1 MSRNFSNFPIK
12 FTSFKDRLF
21 LMNVSTHASY
31 KLNYLHIN
39 EEMMFNMI
47 SDAKY
52 ESRLKLKRQCI
63 LIYIV
68 RLSVTFSEVPVSAFQ
83 KSDTQLIELVNL
95 NDVIY
100 SNRVIISW
108 RETDDNFEKY
118 HKSLSRYCVY
128 KLKLRI
134 KFILSDNNDLSSYN

>member
-1 MSRNFSNFPIK
+1 MTNFPVK
-12 FTSFKDRLF
+12 FTSFKDIRLF

-47 SDAKY
+47 SDVKY

-68 RLSVTFSEVPVSAFQ
+68 RGGDVTFSEVPVQRFS
-83 KSDTQLIELVNL
+83 
-95 NDVIY
+95 
-100 SNRVIISW
+100 
-108 RETDDNFEKY
+108 EK
-118 HKSLSRYCVY
+118 
-128 KLKLRI
+128 
-134 KFILSDNNDLSSYN
+134 